1 MAQEPLRHTFRKDER
16 LCSKKMIET
25 LFQSGSSI
33 MAFPLR
39 LQFLLIDSTE
49 NSPVKALFSV
59 PKKRFKRAVKRNL
72 LRRRMKETFRLNKH
86 LFIELIPK
94 EKQLVVAFIFVD
106 NQIHSYDSILKG
118 TIKALERYWLKQQN
132 NHKTAEDAQ

>member
-1 MAQEPLRHTFRKDER
+1 MAQEPLRNTFRKEER

-25 LFQSGSSI
+25 LFLSGSSI

-39 LQFLLIDSTE
+39 MQHVLIDSTE
-49 NSPVKALFSV
+49 NSRIKILFSV

-72 LRRRMKETFRLNKH
+72 LRRRMKEAFRLNKH
-86 LFIELIPK
+86 LFIDLIPNG
-94 EKQLVVAFIFVD
+94 KQLIVAFIFVD

-118 TIKALERYWLKQQN
+118 TIKALERYRLKQQS

>member
-1 MAQEPLRHTFRKDER
+1 MAQEPLRNTFRKEER

-25 LFQSGSSI
+25 LFLSGSSI

-39 LQFLLIDSTE
+39 MQYVLIDSTE
-49 NSPVKALFSV
+49 NSRIKILFSV

-72 LRRRMKETFRLNKH
+72 LRRRMKEAFRLNKH
-86 LFIELIPK
+86 LFIDLIPNG
-94 EKQLVVAFIFVD
+94 KQLIVAFIFVD

-118 TIKALERYWLKQQN
+118 TIKALERYRLKQQS

>member
-1 MAQEPLRHTFRKDER
+1 MAQEPLQHTFRKDER

-49 NSPVKALFSV
+49 NSPVKVLFSV

-72 LRRRMKETFRLNKH
+72 LRRRMKEAFRLNKH
-86 LFIELIPK
+86 LFIDLIPN
-94 EKQLVVAFIFVD
+94 EKQLIVAFIFVD

-118 TIKALERYWLKQQN
+118 TIKALERYRLKQQS

>member
-16 LCSKKMIET
+16 LCSKKMIEN

-49 NSPVKALFSV
+49 NSPVKILFSV

-72 LRRRMKETFRLNKH
+72 LRRRMKEAFRLNKH
-86 LFIELIPK
+86 LFVELIPK
-94 EKQLVVAFIFVD
+94 DKQLVAAFIFVD

-118 TIKALERYWLKQQN
+118 TIKALERYRLKQKS